1 MQLKNSFYK
10 IQEAGENRFVLSLN
24 PDHFIYLAHF
34 PGEPITPGVCIVQI
48 GKELLE
54 EQMGRN
60 LELVKVKNVKFLS
73 VVSPRETTELVYTF
87 KKVETSETS
96 KEVKVQMV
104 VTAGDEVKAKVS
116 LACR

>member
-1 MQLKNSFYK
+1 MQLKNSLYN

-24 PDHFIYLAHF
+24 PDHFIFQAHF
-34 PGEPITPGVCIVQI
+34 PGEPITPGVCIVQM

-54 EQMGRN
+54 ELMGRG

-73 VVSPRETTELVYTF
+73 VVSPRETTEIVYTF
-87 KKVETSETS
+87 KKVETSEES
-96 KEVKVQMV
+96 KEVKAQIV

-116 LACR
+116 LTCR